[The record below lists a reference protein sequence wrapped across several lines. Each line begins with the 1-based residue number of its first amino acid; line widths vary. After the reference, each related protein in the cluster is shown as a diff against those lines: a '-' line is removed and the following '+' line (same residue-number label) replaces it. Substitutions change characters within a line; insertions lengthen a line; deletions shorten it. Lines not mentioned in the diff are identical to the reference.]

1 MRRIK
6 NDILVHFGDVSD
18 PKRVKDAVAH
28 LLEKYV
34 HNDNVSFSLLF
45 FY

>member
-6 NDILVHFGDVSD
+6 NDILAHFGDVSD
-18 PKRVKDAVAH
+18 PKRVKDAVVH
-28 LLEKYV
+28 LLEKHV